1 MEDRIIMAKAI
12 ADPLYPL
19 TGEAL
24 KRFSEIL
31 VVKKYDKGDII
42 LNEGQICRYICYVQ
56 KGLVRQFYYKHE
68 KDLTEHFSTEG
79 FIFICIESF
88 FKQIPTY
95 LMAEALEPVELY
107 CIPHDPLEA
116 LATEVAEVEVL
127 YRKIMEQSLIGSQR
141 KADFFRFETARER
154 YDKFIKAFPEA
165 AKRAAL
171 IHIASFLLMT
181 PETLSRVRAGVL

>member
-19 TGEAL
+19 TGEPL

-31 VVKKYDKGDII
+31 ELKRYDKGNII
-42 LNEGQICRYICYVQ
+42 LAEGQICRHIHFVH

-79 FIFICIESF
+79 YIFICIESF
-88 FKQIPTY
+88 FKQEPTY
-95 LMAEALEPVELY
+95 LMAEALEAVELY
-107 CIPHDPLEA
+107 SIPHDALEA
-116 LATEVAEVEVL
+116 LAAQVPEVEIL

-154 YDKFIKAFPEA
+154 YDKFIKTFPEA
-165 AKRAAL
+165 SKRAAL

>member
-1 MEDRIIMAKAI
+1 MEDRIVI
-12 ADPLYPL
+12 AQEIANPLYPL

-31 VVKKYDKGDII
+31 IVKEYDKGDVI
-42 LNEGQICRYICYVQ
+42 LKDGQVCRYIYHVK
-56 KGLVRQFYYKHE
+56 KGMVRQFYYKNN

-79 FIFICIESF
+79 RVFICIESF
-88 FKQIPTY
+88 FKQKPSY
-95 LMAEALEPVELY
+95 LMAEALEPVTLY

-116 LATEVAEVEVL
+116 LAAEVREVGVL
-127 YRKIMEQSLIGSQR
+127 YRKIMEDSLMGSQM
-141 KADFFRFETARER
+141 KADSVRFETARER
-154 YDKFIKAFPEA
+154 YDKLIKMYPEVV
-165 AKRAAL
+165 KRAPL